1 MHKHNWTCAA
11 RPARQA
17 TDQTTK
23 RQMYRTIGVSIA
35 QLPFARLFSLSTF
48 DYPSLFSTRRYFD
61 FSTLLFGSF
70 SWSTCCLSF
79 SCRGSLVYDPR
90 NITGVSSS
98 LIIVA
103 PANSELKIYR
113 IDFMIR
119 ICGIRV
125 ALIYKFCCN
134 LDWFVFFF
142 FFLQF
147 QTPHYS
153 LSHAIDKEN
162 KWHTHVFGI
171 KKKKEKNLLNCLIW
185 FTFGQDSMCLPI
197 RYRGSVKKYQEKSKQ
212 TLLAIS

>member
-142 FFLQF
+142 FSSISNS
-147 QTPHYS
+147 P
-153 LSHAIDKEN
+153 
-162 KWHTHVFGI
+162 
-171 KKKKEKNLLNCLIW
+171 LL
-185 FTFGQDSMCLPI
+185 
-197 RYRGSVKKYQEKSKQ
+197 
-212 TLLAIS
+212 TLACHRQREQMAYTCFWY